1 MPYLSGSAF
10 GELSSQKLTLHKTL
24 CDSVVDLTIICSTE
38 RVPWTSDK
46 LRLVLYQ
53 IYFCRA
59 PLCLSSYRRQPLGLD
74 LVQSQDEL
82 LNQLRNLPSGRW
94 LPVRCIL
101 SSIFFIRNLA
111 SASPFFQPD
120 NISNIFVC
128 FKVRREID
136 PKRPT
141 IESSASAR
149 SPRASKQSAGT
160 RFSRCYILV
169 AVTM

>member
-24 CDSVVDLTIICSTE
+24 CDSVIDLTIICSTE
-38 RVPWTSDK
+38 LAPWTSDK

-111 SASPFFQPD
+111 SASPFF
-120 NISNIFVC
+120 NLTTFLIS
-128 FKVRREID
+128 
-136 PKRPT
+136 
-141 IESSASAR
+141 SSASKCAEKLTPSGPLSSPAHPQEALAR
-149 SPRASKQSAGT
+149 LSKVLAHV
-160 RFSRCYILV
+160 FLDVIF
-169 AVTM
+169 